1 MFERMRP
8 GYYVLIALAIFEFSL
23 AFVLGK
29 SDLANYL
36 NTSGLKTMLVP
47 MGALFPLLWV
57 GGLTFAVTRRQ
68 VSRPTAAMRRMIYRD
83 RRWLARGTFFA
94 LMILLLARSFSSYKG
109 AIPEISPYWADPWL
123 ASVDHAIFGTDPW
136 HLTHAV
142 IGPLG
147 TMIIDRVYA
156 LWFIVMMLCMG
167 WFCFTRNAA
176 LQLRG
181 LLSYLVCWALLGNI
195 VATWLSSVGPVFY
208 QRFFDD
214 DRFVPL
220 IDLLH
225 RTDGEHRL
233 MALGAMRYLTSMIGQ
248 DRMGG
253 GISAMP
259 SLHVSIAFLVFL
271 ASCTY
276 ANSRLLKIATGLF
289 AATIMVGSVHLG
301 WHYAV
306 DGIVGIVAVSLI
318 WWGTGRFVDWLD
330 ARDRAASLSA
340 PFTALPATI

>member
-1 MFERMRP
+1 MRP
-8 GYYVLIALAIFEFSL
+8 GYYVLIALSLIEFSL
-23 AFVLGK
+23 AFTVGK
-29 SDLANYL
+29 TEFATYFK
-36 NTSGLKTMLVP
+36 TSGLTKMTVP

-57 GGLTFAVTRRQ
+57 GSVTFAITLRQ
-68 VSRPTAAMRRMIYRD
+68 VPRPLAAMRKMIYRD
-83 RRWLARGTFFA
+83 RRWLARGTMFVIMV
-94 LMILLLARSFSSYKG
+94 LMLARSFSSYKA
-109 AIPEISPYWADPWL
+109 AIPEISPYWADLWL
-123 ASVDHAIFGTDPW
+123 VWLDHAIFGTDPW
-136 HLTHAV
+136 RLTHAV
-142 IGPLG
+142 IGPFG

-156 LWFIVMMLCMG
+156 LWFLVMMVCMG

-181 LLSYLVCWALLGNI
+181 LLSYLFTWALLGNI
-195 VATWLSSVGPVFY
+195 VATVLSSVGPVFY
-208 QRFFDD
+208 QRFFHD

-225 RTDGEHRL
+225 RIDGEHRL
-233 MALGAMRYLTSMIGQ
+233 VALGAVNYLTETIGQ

-271 ASCTY
+271 GSYTY
-276 ANSRLLKIATGLF
+276 ADSRLLKIATGLF
-289 AATIMVGSVHLG
+289 AATIMLGSVHLG

-330 ARDRAASLSA
+330 ARDRTAGLSA
-340 PFTALPATI
+340 PITALPATI